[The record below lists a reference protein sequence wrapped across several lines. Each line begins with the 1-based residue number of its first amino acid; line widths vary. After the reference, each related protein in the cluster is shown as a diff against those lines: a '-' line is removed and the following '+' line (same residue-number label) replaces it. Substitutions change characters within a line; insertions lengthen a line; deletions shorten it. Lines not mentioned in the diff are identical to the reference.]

1 VRWVVWLGVLY
12 EFIVFCILLCD
23 GVLDVCG
30 YVHSYPFVGHSD
42 VYGAT
47 KDAGVSGCMEV
58 NETYLMQS
66 MFLCILYAARDFPL
80 YSTATAT
87 DRSLLHKAKVRN

>member
-1 VRWVVWLGVLY
+1 MRWVVWLGVLY

-47 KDAGVSGCMEV
+47 KDAGVGGCMEV
-58 NETYLMQS
+58 DET
-66 MFLCILYAARDFPL
+66 FGEVGDFIKICVCILNLWGA
-80 YSTATAT
+80 
-87 DRSLLHKAKVRN
+87 VWV